1 MGDGFEV
8 PRDALTRRRFDLAA
22 LLVKFLLQIVEA
34 LCRSVGQLV
43 QLFQRGRPLLLDLLT
58 QLHQNVLAFFHQ
70 LVREIVVVIH
80 FCKKTMG
87 SHLGVAQTHENSRQV
102 KKLVRPEHS
111 SARFQTFHKDHAVTS
126 PSIPHLGKRLSRLLA
141 LQTML
146 VLGLVC
152 VAVYWGSLLT
162 VMQRQQDNLNHKQAA
177 LQHLLQEGRAS
188 HTPGVMMHM
197 LSDFLTGHDEL
208 SLRIT
213 GSSGQ
218 LLFEQ
223 LRQPVDDK
231 RSERRS
237 FTIDLPSAQA
247 GQPGQTVQVLLM
259 LDRRPDDALLRQ
271 LAWILGLAAISSA
284 LLVSVSSAFLVRRG
298 LAPLHSLVEQTRQLG
313 VQDLTRDWQKRLDD
327 TDQPQ
332 ELRPLIGQFNAL
344 LERLAVAYRQMEAF
358 NADVAHELNT
368 PLTTLISSCEL
379 ALRKPRDA
387 EELRDILAS
396 NLEDLQRMAGIV
408 ADMLF
413 LSHADRGESARRTLV
428 PSMAGLASEV
438 IDYHEASL
446 QEAGLQIKVEGDA
459 SAEVDARLLR
469 RALSNLL
476 GNATRYA
483 HAGST
488 IALRI
493 INSTPDG
500 TLRLEVSNIGP
511 EIAPEHLPR
520 LFDRFY
526 RSDASRSHG
535 DRNHGLGLAIVAAIA
550 RMHGGRAFV
559 DSSQSITTVGMV
571 LPATASTAMR

>member
-1 MGDGFEV
+1 
-8 PRDALTRRRFDLAA
+8 
-22 LLVKFLLQIVEA
+22 
-34 LCRSVGQLV
+34 
-43 QLFQRGRPLLLDLLT
+43 
-58 QLHQNVLAFFHQ
+58 
-70 LVREIVVVIH
+70 
-80 FCKKTMG
+80 
-87 SHLGVAQTHENSRQV
+87 
-102 KKLVRPEHS
+102 
-111 SARFQTFHKDHAVTS
+111 
-126 PSIPHLGKRLSRLLA
+126 
-141 LQTML
+141 ML

-162 VMQRQQDNLNHKQAA
+162 VMQRQQENLNHKQAA

-188 HTPGVMMHM
+188 HTPEVMTHM

-213 GSSGQ
+213 KDTGQ
-218 LLFEQ
+218 RIFEQ
-223 LRQPVDDK
+223 LRQPVNDL

-237 FTIDLPSAQA
+237 FTIDLPSPQA
-247 GQPGQTVQVLLM
+247 GQSRQTVQVLLM

-271 LAWILGLAAISSA
+271 LAWILGLAAVGSA
-284 LLVSVSSAFLVRRG
+284 LLVSVTSAFLVRRG
-298 LAPLHSLVEQTRQLG
+298 LAPLHSLAEQTRQLG
-313 VQDLTRDWQKRLDD
+313 AQDLSRRLDD

-332 ELRPLIGQFNAL
+332 ELRPLIKQFNAL

-379 ALRKPRDA
+379 ALRKPRSA

-413 LSHADRGESARRTLV
+413 LSHADRGESARRIQV
-428 PSMAGLASEV
+428 ASMAALASEV

-446 QEAGLQIKVEGDA
+446 QEAGLQVQIEGDA
-459 SAEVDARLLR
+459 SAQVDARLLR

-483 HAGST
+483 RSGST
-488 IALRI
+488 IEVLI
-493 INSTPDG
+493 KEVPQKH
-500 TLRLEVSNIGP
+500 RLHLSVRNHGQQIE
-511 EIAPEHLPR
+511 AAHLPR

-526 RSDASRSHG
+526 RPDASRSQA
-535 DRNHGLGLAIVAAIA
+535 DRNHGLGLAIVSAIA
-550 RMHGGRAFV
+550 RMHGGEAFV
-559 DSSQSITTVGMV
+559 TSDEQGITTIGIS
-571 LPATASTAMR
+571 LAI

>member
-1 MGDGFEV
+1 
-8 PRDALTRRRFDLAA
+8 
-22 LLVKFLLQIVEA
+22 
-34 LCRSVGQLV
+34 
-43 QLFQRGRPLLLDLLT
+43 
-58 QLHQNVLAFFHQ
+58 
-70 LVREIVVVIH
+70 
-80 FCKKTMG
+80 
-87 SHLGVAQTHENSRQV
+87 
-102 KKLVRPEHS
+102 
-111 SARFQTFHKDHAVTS
+111 
-126 PSIPHLGKRLSRLLA
+126 
-141 LQTML
+141 ML

-188 HTPGVMMHM
+188 HTPGVMTHM

-213 GSSGQ
+213 KDSGQ
-218 LLFEQ
+218 RIFEQ
-223 LRQPVDDK
+223 LRQPEDDPL
-231 RSERRS
+231 SERRS
-237 FTIDLPSAQA
+237 FSMELPSPQA
-247 GQPGQTVQVLLM
+247 GQPKQTVQVLLM

-271 LAWILGLAAISSA
+271 LAWILGLAAVGSA
-284 LLVSVSSAFLVRRG
+284 LLVSITSAFLVRRG

-313 VQDLTRDWQKRLDD
+313 AQNLSRRLDD

-332 ELRPLIGQFNAL
+332 ELRPLIKQFNAL

-379 ALRKPRDA
+379 ALRKPRSA

-413 LSHADRGESARRTLV
+413 LSHADRGESARRIQV
-428 PSMAGLASEV
+428 SSMAALASEV

-446 QEAGLQIKVEGDA
+446 QEAGLQVQIEGDA
-459 SAEVDARLLR
+459 SAQADARLLR

-483 HAGST
+483 RSGST
-488 IALRI
+488 IEVLI
-493 INSTPDG
+493 EEVPQMH
-500 TLRLEVSNIGP
+500 RLHLSIRNHGQQIE
-511 EIAPEHLPR
+511 ATHLPR

-526 RSDASRSHG
+526 RSDASRSQA
-535 DRNHGLGLAIVAAIA
+535 DRNHGLGLAIVSAIA
-550 RMHGGRAFV
+550 RMHAGEAFV
-559 DSSQSITTVGMV
+559 SSDEQGITTIGIS
-571 LPATASTAMR
+571 LAI